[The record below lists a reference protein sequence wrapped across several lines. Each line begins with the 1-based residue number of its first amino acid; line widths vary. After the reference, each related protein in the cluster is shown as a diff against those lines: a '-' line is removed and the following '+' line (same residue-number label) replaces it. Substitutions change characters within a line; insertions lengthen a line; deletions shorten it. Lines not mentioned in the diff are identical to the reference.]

1 MGSSSPNLQTRRPHT
16 SVPAPEEDEMAPQSV
31 SFIDSS
37 AEDNDDEDRPS
48 STPSKRLSQL
58 NITSGSK
65 TYRVH
70 EKEAS
75 PSPSRQRPTLSSA
88 FKQSRRSSDGMN
100 SGPSSLR
107 SNSGVGLTEEEA
119 EMLAAMKTEKL
130 KDDTD
135 ASKGFVISFDD
146 DGPKKPKPALKARRL
161 SSKKNSLAGQ
171 SEMSS
176 DGSNSSRKEN
186 VPPHDDIMICIDM
199 NTGDESAGSNDMRTY
214 RKPRNGGLD
223 HWKSYD
229 HEPLSSDQELS
240 ASNSTPIPKFE
251 VDPEVPLETMVAL
264 DQSDSQESDEIHG
277 NKALIIGDDLV
288 RKDPG
293 VQDEMQRKKERI
305 MMQSLR
311 RKQQAEE
318 NRIRKL
324 EEEKR
329 KKEDEAKKE
338 EERDFKKQEEKARRE
353 AILEQHKLKKA
364 MDKAEEEVKIWWDFL
379 IDWYVSFTP
388 DCYWFSSDCSFRDCE
403 CQSPSVQ
410 NPCQNCELKVPVNHP
425 VDLDLKPSTLIKMQ
439 M

>member
-1 MGSSSPNLQTRRPHT
+1 MLVT
-16 SVPAPEEDEMAPQSV
+16 V
-31 SFIDSS
+31 
-37 AEDNDDEDRPS
+37 AE
-48 STPSKRLSQL
+48 
-58 NITSGSK
+58 
-65 TYRVH
+65 
-70 EKEAS
+70 
-75 PSPSRQRPTLSSA
+75 
-88 FKQSRRSSDGMN
+88 
-100 SGPSSLR
+100 
-107 SNSGVGLTEEEA
+107 
-119 EMLAAMKTEKL
+119 
-130 KDDTD
+130 DTD

-364 MDKAEEEVKIWWDFL
+364 MDKAEEEVKIWRDFL